1 MTIHLFGD
9 SYVENE
15 PAENLGVKDHKRW
28 YDLLS
33 EEQGEANINYGLCG
47 QGPAQTMDIFRKI
60 YENNKIKDE
69 DKVVIVLSHPMRIPW
84 KWPISSIKRSAM
96 DQASISIDSATIYAT
111 FFSRPDDPNTDDLE
125 LDEYQE
131 FALGSLYECMWDE
144 LSFMNY
150 YRLTF
155 LKKILKV
162 PTVCFTVYDINMNE
176 KDTIYNTHLYDLDL
190 NDENFYLYDKPLF
203 EHSRDEWD
211 NFDMNEGMLNHF
223 SETNHYTIKNI
234 ISNHFYNTNYSTEF
248 TKGHIKGV
256 NNAEARDTK
265 NGFVDF
271 IYE

>member
-15 PAENLGVKDHKRW
+15 PAKDLGVRDHKRW

-33 EEQGEANINYGLCG
+33 EEQGESNINYGKCG
-47 QGPAQTMDIFRKI
+47 QGPAQTMETFRKI
-60 YENNKIKDE
+60 FENDQIKND

-84 KWPISSIKRSAM
+84 KWAIQTKRKDM
-96 DQASISIDSATIYAT
+96 NEASISNDSATIYSM
-111 FFSRPDDPNTDDLE
+111 FFGYSEKSL

-131 FALGSLYECMWDE
+131 FAIGSLYDCMFDE

-162 PTVCFTVYDINMNE
+162 PTVCFTVYDMNFNE
-176 KDTIYNTHLYDLDL
+176 KNTIYNKHLYDMDL
-190 NDENFYLYDKPLF
+190 SDDIFYFYETPLF
-203 EHSRDEWD
+203 EHSKEEWD
-211 NFDMNEGMLNHF
+211 RFDMNEGMLNHF
-223 SETNHYTIKNI
+223 SEISHHTIKNI

-256 NNAEARDTK
+256 NNAEARYNK
-265 NGFVDF
+265 KGFVDF

>member
-33 EEQGEANINYGLCG
+33 EEQGESNINYGRCG
-47 QGPAQTMDIFRKI
+47 QGPAQTMETIRRVF
-60 YENNKIKDE
+60 ENGQIKND

-84 KWPISSIKRSAM
+84 KWGIHSKRKNM
-96 DQASISIDSATIYAT
+96 NEASISNDSATIYAMYFGDAEEST
-111 FFSRPDDPNTDDLE
+111 

-131 FALGSLYECMWDE
+131 FAIGSIYDCMWDE
-144 LSFMNY
+144 LSFMNL

-162 PTVCFTVYDINMNE
+162 PTVCFSVYDMNMNE
-176 KDTIYNTHLYDLDL
+176 KNTIYNKHLYDLDI
-190 NDENFYLYDKPLF
+190 NDEKFYFYETPLF
-203 EHSRDEWD
+203 EHSREEWEGEQF
-211 NFDMNEGMLNHF
+211 NMNEGMINHF
-223 SETNHYTIKNI
+223 SEINHHTIKNI

-248 TKGHIKGV
+248 KKGHVKGA
-256 NNAEARDTK
+256 NNAEARY
-265 NGFVDF
+265 NNEGFVDF

>member
-15 PAENLGVKDHKRW
+15 PAKYLGVKDHKRW

-33 EEQGEANINYGLCG
+33 EEQDEANINYGRCG
-47 QGPAQTMDIFRKI
+47 QGPAQTMEIFREI
-60 YENNKIKDE
+60 FENGQIKND

-84 KWPISSIKRSAM
+84 KWGIHSKRKNM
-96 DQASISIDSATIYAT
+96 NETSISNDSATIYAMY
-111 FFSRPDDPNTDDLE
+111 FGDAKESK

-131 FALGSLYECMWDE
+131 YAIGSLYDCMFNE

-155 LKKILKV
+155 LKQILKV
-162 PTVCFTVYDINMNE
+162 PTVCFTVYDMNMNE
-176 KDTIYNTHLYDLDL
+176 KNTIYNKHLYDMNLSD
-190 NDENFYLYDKPLF
+190 DIFYFYDTPLF
-203 EHSRDEWD
+203 EHSKDEWD
-211 NFDMNEGMLNHF
+211 NFDDMNEGMLNHF
-223 SETNHYTIKNI
+223 SEINHHTIKNI

-248 TKGHIKGV
+248 TKRHIKGV
-256 NNAEARDTK
+256 NNAEARYNK
-265 NGFVDF
+265 KGFVDF